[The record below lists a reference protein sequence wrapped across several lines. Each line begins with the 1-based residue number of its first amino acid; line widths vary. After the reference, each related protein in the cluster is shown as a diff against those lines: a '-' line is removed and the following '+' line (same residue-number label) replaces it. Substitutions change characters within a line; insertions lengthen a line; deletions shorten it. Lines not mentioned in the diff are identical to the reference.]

1 MNSRNTLKTELN
13 EILKNDFTEFKS
25 FINQY
30 INNLRTT
37 RIKDNINI
45 PEEFKNWTFKD
56 LLIFLNHKEIIPLYF
71 IKSTSNNYNVDSYI
85 NSEYNTFMDSNNTI
99 YYDIRLIE
107 YYKKPTLHK
116 LFVFPIITGNETV
129 NECFQDQ
136 NYIDLFVDYIYILDS
151 GVYQKFIKHTLIN
164 KLQIDYN
171 IHNFVDL
178 VEYLYNKGYVL
189 IRDNYGICYINKQL
203 NENTPIKHRIYK
215 TYDTHSFRVEV
226 KYENEEDKYLLEKI
240 ENNSLHKIF
249 SILNVLKD

>member
-85 NSEYNTFMDSNNTI
+85 NSEYN
-99 YYDIRLIE
+99 R
-107 YYKKPTLHK
+107 K
-116 LFVFPIITGNETV
+116 
-129 NECFQDQ
+129 C
-136 NYIDLFVDYIYILDS
+136 DLL
-151 GVYQKFIKHTLIN
+151 K
-164 KLQIDYN
+164 
-171 IHNFVDL
+171 
-178 VEYLYNKGYVL
+178 
-189 IRDNYGICYINKQL
+189 
-203 NENTPIKHRIYK
+203 
-215 TYDTHSFRVEV
+215 
-226 KYENEEDKYLLEKI
+226 LLEI
-240 ENNSLHKIF
+240 
-249 SILNVLKD
+249 